1 MREAASGGEL
11 RVSAPAK
18 INLYLHVL
26 GRRPA
31 GYHELDSLVV
41 FADIGDT
48 VTARRADGL
57 TLALEGPFAEALCGA
72 ADNLVL
78 RAARLL
84 ADRAGVAP
92 RAALSLRKN
101 LPVASGIGGGSSD
114 AAATL
119 RALTRLGRLSLDE
132 AELAAIA
139 GALGADVPVCLYR
152 RSAWLGGIGER
163 IEAAPELPRLGIVL
177 ANPLIPLP
185 TPDVFEARQGAY
197 SAPARFA
204 GAPRDG
210 RELVALLRARRNDL
224 TLPAIAL
231 LPEIATVLRR
241 LEGSEGARLA
251 RMSGSGATCFA
262 LYDTT
267 EAAARAAAAISAIE
281 PRWWVAAGAIP
292 SV

>member
-119 RALTRLGRLSLDE
+119 RALTRLWRLSLDE

-163 IEAAPELPRLGIVL
+163 LAKLLEKETGFETRAVVLGHIQRGGSPTAFDRVLSTRFGVAAADLVHEGKFGRMVALSGGKIVDVPIEAGVGQLKTLDPDFYKL
-177 ANPLIPLP
+177 AG
-185 TPDVFEARQGAY
+185 VF
-197 SAPARFA
+197 F
-204 GAPRDG
+204 D
-210 RELVALLRARRNDL
+210 
-224 TLPAIAL
+224 
-231 LPEIATVLRR
+231 
-241 LEGSEGARLA
+241 
-251 RMSGSGATCFA
+251 
-262 LYDTT
+262 
-267 EAAARAAAAISAIE
+267 
-281 PRWWVAAGAIP
+281 
-292 SV
+292 